1 MRDFSKSLTLEATS
15 FSKISNSP
23 GLIKSEI
30 LSLALNLVPEFLIL
44 SLIISEISLLVIWSS
59 KILILSLGNVEVLK
73 F

>member
-1 MRDFSKSLTLEATS
+1 MRDFSKSLILEATS

-23 GLIKSEI
+23 GFIKSEI

-59 KILILSLGNVEVLK
+59 KFLILSLGNVEVLK